1 MGNSFI
7 KSCFP
12 KNALTRNDKLCILKR
27 MTNANP
33 RLNVRA
39 QHYAPLL
46 AILLMALTLAACT
59 RSALPADQGYFI
71 PPTLQGDA
79 APLILETPT
88 PGPATA
94 TPLCENNLVFL
105 RDVTVPDGQHFLAG
119 QTIDKSWEVRN
130 DGSCP
135 WVQGYSLQLVDGVAL
150 GAIDRQA
157 LPQTQPGETVVITIQ
172 FRAPRES
179 GTYRS
184 AWKAHD
190 QAGQP
195 FGVQIYMEIIVE

>member
-1 MGNSFI
+1 MRI
-7 KSCFP
+7 KKSKMLRRSNNWSLSKLSGGFSSV
-12 KNALTRNDKLCILKR
+12 KNASLSG
-27 MTNANP
+27 
-33 RLNVRA
+33 
-39 QHYAPLL
+39 LL
-46 AILLMALTLAACT
+46 LIAGVLFISACT

-71 PPTLQGDA
+71 PPTLQGESA
-79 APLILETPT
+79 QLILETPT

-94 TPLCENNLVFL
+94 TPICENNLVFL

-119 QTIDKSWEVRN
+119 QTFDKSWEVRN

-135 WVQGYSLQLVDGVAL
+135 WVQGYSLELVDGIAM
-150 GAIDRQA
+150 GAIDRQS
-157 LPQTQPGETVVITIQ
+157 LPQTQPGEAVVITIQ
-172 FRAPRES
+172 FRAPQQP

-195 FGVQIYMEIIVE
+195 FGVQIYVEIIVE